1 MRFLCLI
8 YTSADVD
15 GTLTSTEVD
24 GLIAEHFAYD
34 QSLRRNGT
42 LILADALATPD
53 RAIVIRPRGSALSTT
68 DGPFVETKEHLAGF
82 YLIEAADMADATEI
96 ARHIP
101 SGRHGAIEIRPIRIL
116 TLPGT

>member
-15 GTLTSTEVD
+15 GTLTSSEVD
-24 GLIAEHFAYD
+24 TLIAEHFEYD
-34 QSLRRNGT
+34 EGLRRRGT
-42 LILADALATPD
+42 MILSDALEKPD
-53 RAIVIRPRGSALSTT
+53 KAIVIRPRGWALATT

-82 YLIEAADMADATEI
+82 YLIEAADMAGATEI
-96 ARHIP
+96 ARRIP
-101 SGRHGAIEIRPIRIL
+101 SARYGAVEIRPVRIL